1 MTLVLI
7 QYSICHSLLTS
18 ILWRYLFA
26 QKTRTKSE
34 TKLVMHGAKY
44 CPNFLAPKARGD
56 PLIFEPSV
64 IWTRDVSSRTA
75 FTYRSTWLDNQQ
87 GQDVD

>member
-7 QYSICHSLLTS
+7 QYSVCRSLLTS
-18 ILWRYLFA
+18 ILWRYLCA
-26 QKTRTKSE
+26 QKGE

-44 CPNFLAPKARGD
+44 CPSFLAPKVRGD
-56 PLIFEPSV
+56 PLILEPSV

-75 FTYRSTWLDNQQ
+75 FTYRTWLDNQQ
-87 GQDVD
+87 GQVVD